1 MELRQFKHK
10 NVKHPNISSPPPQKK
25 NVKNQPE
32 KKTYAHLFLRNCV
45 RCGHPFRRLG
55 DTYIYGLYSE
65 ESGRVCIDA
74 NGLDSTHTWILT
86 LSIES
91 QDRQQIKLKVTTQ

>member
-10 NVKHPNISSPPPQKK
+10 NVKHPNIPS
-25 NVKNQPE
+25 
-32 KKTYAHLFLRNCV
+32 
-45 RCGHPFRRLG
+45 HPFGRPR

-91 QDRQQIKLKVTTQ
+91 QDCHQIKLKVTTQ